1 MVRERDP
8 VKIGTP
14 PAVALPCRCW
24 CGHISHL
31 TSLTWL
37 VRNARLLAT
46 EDMPPPNSHGQRKI
60 GYKTK
65 VLQTGVRSK
74 KAELRNSG
82 SMQRVTDGGD
92 EFFIVERLHEKCD
105 RTDGHGR
112 GARGQIFTRSDDDHL
127 CAR

>member
-14 PAVALPCRCW
+14 SSGIACRCW

-46 EDMPPPNSHGQRKI
+46 EEMPLSNSHGQRKI

-82 SMQRVTDGGD
+82 SMQRVSDGGD
-92 EFFIVERLHEKCD
+92 EFFIVERLHEKCE
-105 RTDGHGR
+105 RTDGNDG
-112 GARGQIFTRSDDDHL
+112 G
-127 CAR
+127 